1 MIQVWVF
8 HSMNGIYTDKNENYF
23 SENIHKKKSTENQ
36 ICFNLFTVNT
46 CIIDWEN
53 PYALVMFT
61 LHVHNSQL
69 STSSNYMNLHIT
81 YIQSR
86 KILADKSDNMN
97 TKEEYPS
104 ENYSDNYSRYQ

>member
-53 PYALVMFT
+53 RYALVMFT
-61 LHVHNSQL
+61 LHVHNSHL
-69 STSSNYMNLHIT
+69 STSSNYMNLHIVLH
-81 YIQSR
+81 IFN
-86 KILADKSDNMN
+86 LGKSLQ
-97 TKEEYPS
+97 TKVTT
-104 ENYSDNYSRYQ
+104 